1 MAATNTA
8 GKQKVALPKLGLR
21 QYPVKR
27 SINLIAV
34 GKKPINYSLVIPSL
48 ILLIALIVLFS
59 KFLVIDRLAEVAAA
73 QKQVSEYQARLDA
86 DYREIAGFEDL
97 NEVYAHYTYSGFTQ
111 EELAR
116 PSRVAVLDMIR
127 KGLTMG
133 IGTDGY
139 NCDIL
144 EGMKL
149 VNVLHKLNT
158 RDPRVSWA
166 EPPLL
171 AFKNNS
177 IIAERQFGYPIGVI
191 TKGGAGDV
199 VIVDYKPW
207 TPMTNENLFVKVKIQ
222 ITN

>member
-27 SINLIAV
+27 SINLMAV

-127 KGLTMG
+127 KVVLPKAQLSSWALSGDELTLVLTGNNLQEINMLAQA
-133 IGTDGY
+133 IQD
-139 NCDIL
+139 DD
-144 EGMKL
+144 L
-149 VNVLHKLNT
+149 VNYCTVSTASTNDSRYSEYETETVSARILVYLN
-158 RDPRVSWA
+158 PQA
-166 EPPLL
+166 E
-171 AFKNNS
+171 
-177 IIAERQFGYPIGVI
+177 
-191 TKGGAGDV
+191 
-199 VIVDYKPW
+199 
-207 TPMTNENLFVKVKIQ
+207 
-222 ITN
+222 